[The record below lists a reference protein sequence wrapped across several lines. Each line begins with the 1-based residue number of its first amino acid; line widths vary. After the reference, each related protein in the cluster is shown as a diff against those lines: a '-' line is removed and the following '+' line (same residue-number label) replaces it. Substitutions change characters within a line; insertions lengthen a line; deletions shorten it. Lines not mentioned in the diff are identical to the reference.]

1 MPPSQRGKKLDGLVC
16 VWDWY
21 GTFATL
27 AGVSDFTDKSAA
39 AAGLPA
45 VDSHA
50 LWPYLSGAVAHSP
63 RTEVQL
69 GSCSTADA
77 GHDPFC
83 GNRGT
88 NTTVQGLIVDERATG
103 GGLWKALVGSVWQ
116 AVSWECLECI
126 CICCK
131 LVCSPFS
138 SDRPC
143 LHAGLDRTRVSKQ
156 HEG

>member
-1 MPPSQRGKKLDGLVC
+1 MPPSRRGKKLDGLVC

-21 GTFATL
+21 GCATSEWAGLRALLRSRGARCRVRRTFATL

-88 NTTVQGLIVDERATG
+88 NTTVQGLIVDERASG

-116 AVSWECLECI
+116 AVSWERLECT
-126 CICCK
+126 
-131 LVCSPFS
+131 L
-138 SDRPC
+138 
-143 LHAGLDRTRVSKQ
+143 
-156 HEG
+156 